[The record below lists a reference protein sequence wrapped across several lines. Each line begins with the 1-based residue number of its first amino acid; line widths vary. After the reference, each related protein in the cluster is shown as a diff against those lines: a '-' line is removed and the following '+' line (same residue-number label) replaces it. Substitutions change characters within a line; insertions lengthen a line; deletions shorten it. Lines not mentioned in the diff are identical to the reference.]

1 MAGSSFDFVK
11 RTLSSSTAVSLADLL
26 HSSDLSPRMPCGG
39 NHRCG
44 KCRVKVTGDVL
55 PPSKEELALLSRE
68 DAAQGIR
75 LACFAQ
81 VQGTVTVELPSESMD
96 TLSLVSLPRCRPG
109 GNGSG
114 LAVDIGT
121 TTIAMQLYD
130 CSSGRLLGEDL
141 AENRQRA
148 FGADVISRIEYANR
162 HTPAR
167 LEEAIHRQLEEM
179 AELCLRRSGVSA
191 PDRVVITGNTT
202 MLHFWERLDP
212 RGIAVSP
219 FVPQSLFGCESR
231 YPLCGALPFLP
242 HCVGA
247 YVGGDIT
254 CAVLASGMLQAP
266 ERTSLLIDLGTNG
279 EIALYHRGKLHCAST
294 ALGPAFEGA
303 SLSCGM
309 PASPGAVCEVHMEE
323 DGGVSFSTIAAA
335 PPVGICG
342 SGILDV
348 IRLMLDQGILDE
360 TGRLCGSAS
369 TAKTEAGE
377 PAWDLPGTGL
387 RMTQQDIRQIQLAKA
402 AVCAGIQT
410 LLETLGLTCED
421 IERFYIAGG
430 FGHSMNVESA
440 ARVGL
445 FPSALKT
452 RVQLLGNA
460 SLSGAVF
467 LLLEPRARD
476 VLDQMRESAG
486 EIPLSGNS
494 TFSEYY
500 IDNMLFETI

>member
-1 MAGSSFDFVK
+1 MPGSSFSFVK
-11 RTLSSSTAVSLADLL
+11 KTLSSSHVVSLASLL
-26 HSSDLSPRMPCGG
+26 HASNLSLRMPCGG
-39 NHRCG
+39 THRCG
-44 KCRVKVTGDVL
+44 KCRIKVTGDVL
-55 PPSKEELALLSRE
+55 PPSKEELAFLSQEDLLH
-68 DAAQGIR
+68 GIR

-81 VQGTVTVELPSESMD
+81 VHGTVTVELPSDSVCA
-96 TLSLVSLPRCRPG
+96 LSTVSLPAYRPG
-109 GNGSG
+109 GRGFG

-130 CSSGRLLGEDL
+130 CSSGQLIGEDL
-141 AENRQRA
+141 AENRQRT

-162 HTPAR
+162 HTPAP
-167 LEEAIHRQLEEM
+167 LEDTIHHQLEEM
-179 AELCLRRSGVSA
+179 AGYCLRRSGISGL
-191 PDRVVITGNTT
+191 DKIVIAGNTT

-231 YPLCGALPFLP
+231 YPLCGVLPFLP
-242 HCVGA
+242 NCVGA
-247 YVGGDIT
+247 YVGGDVT
-254 CAVLASGMLQAP
+254 CAILASGMLQAP
-266 ERTSLLIDLGTNG
+266 DKTSLLVDLGTNG

-309 PASPGAVCEVHMEE
+309 AASPGAVCEVHMEE
-323 DGGVSFSTIAAA
+323 TGGVSFSTIAGA

-342 SGILDV
+342 SGILDI
-348 IRLMLDQGILDE
+348 IRLMLEHDILDE
-360 TGRLCGSAS
+360 TGRLCGSAR
-369 TAKTEAGE
+369 TAKAETGE

-410 LLETLGLTCED
+410 LLETIGLTCGD
-421 IERFYIAGG
+421 VERFYIAGG

-445 FPSALKT
+445 FPSALKS

-467 LLLEPRARD
+467 LLLDPQARNT
-476 VLDQMRESAG
+476 LGQMCESA
-486 EIPLSGNS
+486 EELPLSGNS
-494 TFSEYY
+494 AFSEHY
-500 IDNMLFETI
+500 IENMLFETI